1 MLKRIRRMHGDA
13 TGLRGDVSGLYGD
26 ATGLRG
32 DVSGI
37 WGDATGL
44 RGDGS
49 GLRGDAT
56 GIWGDLDD
64 CHITEEARNKGI
76 DVNSLIEDE

>member
-1 MLKRIRRMHGDA
+1 MLKRIRRMHGDVS
-13 TGLRGDVSGLYGD
+13 GPHGDVSGLYGD
-26 ATGLRG
+26 AT
-32 DVSGI
+32 
-37 WGDATGL
+37 
-44 RGDGS
+44 

>member
-1 MLKRIRRMHGDA
+1 MADEGSTVTHEFLDA
-13 TGLRGDVSGLYGD
+13 TGLHGEISELH
-26 ATGLRG
+26 G

-37 WGDATGL
+37 WGDVSGLHGDATGL
-44 RGDGS
+44 H
-49 GLRGDAT
+49 GDAT